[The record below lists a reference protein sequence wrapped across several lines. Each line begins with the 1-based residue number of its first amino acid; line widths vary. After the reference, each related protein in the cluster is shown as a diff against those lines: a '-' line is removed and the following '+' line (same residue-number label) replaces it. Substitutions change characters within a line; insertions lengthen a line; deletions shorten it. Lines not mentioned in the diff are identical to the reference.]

1 MKLNPECIRDVL
13 IEIESNTGYQTFWT
27 FDESTVQSGNLSRY
41 TYEELAYHISQCNKA
56 GLIDGYRV
64 YDSGESGLVADL
76 SPYGHEFLANIRTE
90 TVWNK
95 LKTTGATSLP
105 ILFNLAKDFAL
116 AYFQERIL

>member
-1 MKLNPECIRDVL
+1 MKLNPECIRDIL
-13 IEIESNTGYQTFWT
+13 IEIENSTGYQTFWT
-27 FDESTVQSGNLSRY
+27 FDESTAESGNLSQY

-56 GLIDGYRV
+56 GLIDGYKV
-64 YDSGESGLVADL
+64 YDFGESGFVSDL
-76 SPYGHEFLANIRTE
+76 SPYGHEFLANIRTD

-116 AYFQERIL
+116 AYFQGKIL